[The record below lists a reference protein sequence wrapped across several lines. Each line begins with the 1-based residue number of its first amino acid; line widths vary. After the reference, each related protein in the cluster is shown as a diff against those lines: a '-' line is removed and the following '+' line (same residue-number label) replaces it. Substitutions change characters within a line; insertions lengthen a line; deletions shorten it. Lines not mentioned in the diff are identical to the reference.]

1 VTQHTIGAWRVVFL
15 MSAGIYVFG
24 AVFYGVFGSA
34 AQQQWG
40 IPSEHDSV
48 RLALDWLDWWCR
60 HLAHV
65 SLISTA
71 LEGRCDETLNF
82 GLE

>member
-48 RLALDWLDWWCR
+48 RLALD
-60 HLAHV
+60 
-65 SLISTA
+65 
-71 LEGRCDETLNF
+71 
-82 GLE
+82 